1 VNKSALKNFAVRAR
15 KRLIEEVTQKA
26 YEAGITKDKIHDIET
41 FEGGFKIKGRENGKV
56 FKKYETKQREKLLE
70 KINEKGFDQV
80 MEEVAY
86 TWFNRFIAL
95 RFMEINN
102 YLPTE
107 VRVLSSLQPG
117 KKEPD
122 IIREA
127 LNIDLDVDREIV
139 FRLQDSG
146 DTEDL
151 YKYLLIRQCN
161 QLGEIMPAV
170 FEQIEDYTELLLPD
184 NLLAEGSVIRD
195 LVDSIDEYDWKI
207 ELSDAERELEAE
219 KGEHG
224 IEIIGWLYQYYIS
237 EKKDEVF
244 AGLKKNIKITKE
256 NIPAA
261 TQLFTPKWIV
271 KYMVENS
278 LGRLWL
284 ESHPDKDLQAKWKYY
299 LEEAEQEPEV
309 QKQLEELKNPNLNP
323 EEIKILDPAM
333 GSGHILVYAFD
344 VLYDIYLRAGYPERQ
359 IPGLILEKN
368 LYGLEIDDRA
378 GQLASFA
385 LLMKARSKNRRIFR
399 HAPRLN
405 LCSIQESNG
414 ISRKAVDYLVDSKET
429 GIVEYMRREEVEY
442 LIDVFHDAKEYG
454 SILEVKEID
463 FDALEQRVE
472 EIRKTAPEDIF
483 EYMYLDREVI
493 LEKLPPL
500 IKQGRIM
507 SQKYDVVC
515 TNPPYMGRRNMN
527 SKLANKLEKNYK
539 DSSSDLFAVFMEMDR
554 HLLKKQGFLSMIN
567 QHSWMFL
574 SSFEKLREKIITNRT
589 LYNLIHLG
597 PHAFEEIGGEV
608 VQSAAFSIRKIR
620 ISNYLCDYIRL
631 VKWDNAKIKKIK
643 AIKSFED
650 PKVSYRYSSIT
661 ANFKKI
667 PGSPIAYWAGDNIF
681 KWFKEYEAI
690 GKKVEFRKGMGTG
703 NNERFVRCWYEVD
716 FNLIGFDFS
725 SSKEAQVSKKKW
737 FPYNNGGPFR
747 KWYGNNNDVTNWEN
761 DGKEVKKNA
770 TLLNNGG
777 HWSRYIAS
785 TSKFFYPGITWTA
798 ISSDRFSVR
807 YFGKGYL
814 FSSASMCG
822 FGSDKDLL
830 IIGALLNSN
839 TSKIF
844 LDIVSPTLNYGPRQI
859 KKIPFS
865 NKGYEVNLDIIK
877 QNVKMSK
884 TDWDSFETSWD
895 FQKHPL
901 LTNKNNATS
910 IEQAYNNWSY
920 FTEAQFN
927 QLKQN
932 EEELNRIFIEI
943 YGLQDELT
951 PEVEDK
957 DITIRKADREREI
970 KSFISYGVGCMFGR
984 YSLDK
989 EGLIYA
995 GGDFNKQF
1003 RLENGTWQINTGDA
1017 WIPSSIEI
1025 AKNNI
1030 IPIADGDYFKD
1041 DILERFIAFVKTS
1054 FGAETLE
1061 ENLNF
1066 IAETLGMKTTE
1077 TPRQAIR
1084 RYFLKDFYKDHVRI
1098 YKKRPIYWLFDSGK
1112 ENGFKA
1118 LIYLHRYDPF
1128 TVARVRADYLHKQ
1141 QKKYE
1146 GEINHLDILMDS
1158 NISDREKA
1166 KARKRKE
1173 QILKQLKECRI
1184 YDQAI
1189 AHVANRKIDLD
1200 LDDGVKVNYAKF
1212 QAVEIPQ
1219 EAGKKPL
1226 KADLLAKI

>member
-26 YEAGITKDKIHDIET
+26 YEAGITKDKIHNIET
-41 FEGGFKIKGRENGKV
+41 FEGGFKVKDSENGKV
-56 FKKYETKQREKLLE
+56 FKKYEAKQRKKLLE

-195 LVDSIDEYDWKI
+195 LVDGIDEYDWKI
-207 ELSDAERELEAE
+207 ELSDAEQGMEAE

-414 ISRKAVDYLVDSKET
+414 IPRKAVDYLVDSKDT

-472 EIRKTAPEDIF
+472 EIGKTAPEDIF
-483 EYMYLDREVI
+483 EYMYLDRDVI

-515 TNPPYMGRRNMN
+515 TNPPYMGRRGMN
-527 SKLANKLEKNYK
+527 HNIVKYCDKNYSETK
-539 DSSSDLFAVFMEMDR
+539 SDLCAVFIEQGMR
-554 HLLKKQGFLSMIN
+554 FLKPNGFNSMITM
-567 QHSWMFL
+567 HSWMFL
-574 SSFEKLREKIITNRT
+574 DAFRT
-589 LYNLIHLG
+589 FRKDLLTRYSLFFIVHLG
-597 PHAFEEIGGEV
+597 ME
-608 VQSAAFSIRKIR
+608 AFSDIIGKLVQTVAFIIRKTMLMNIFPT
-620 ISNYLCDYIRL
+620 SVRL
-631 VKWDNAKIKKIK
+631 VDFYDSRKYEKENQFFNRNNMYRNVSQNDF
-643 AIKSFED
+643 KS
-650 PKVSYRYSSIT
+650 
-661 ANFKKI
+661 I
-667 PGSPIAYWAGDNIF
+667 PSLTIAYWLSDGMKRIF
-681 KWFKEYEAI
+681 KETNEPNKYFECKTGLVA
-690 GKKVEFRKGMGTG
+690 G
-703 NNERFVRCWYEVD
+703 NNEKYFRYWYEIEY
-716 FNLIGFDFS
+716 NKIGFNYFNIDQTITC
-725 SSKEAQVSKKKW
+725 KHKW
-737 FPYNNGGPFR
+737 FPLNHGGDR
-747 KWYGNNNDVTNWEN
+747 RRWYGNHIEVVDFYNNASNIKQEDNSMLRNSEYYFKEGINWNRVGSSVKFAARVSLKGFIFDDVSPSGFPKQKVYYHFCIGFLNSKVFN
-761 DGKEVKKNA
+761 S
-770 TLLNNGG
+770 LLNIINTGIKTEIG
-777 HWSRYIAS
+777 HI
-785 TSKFFYPGITWTA
+785 
-798 ISSDRFSVR
+798 
-807 YFGKGYL
+807 
-814 FSSASMCG
+814 
-822 FGSDKDLL
+822 
-830 IIGALLNSN
+830 
-839 TSKIF
+839 SKIPVFIPDNSETILYIKF
-844 LDIVSPTLNYGPRQI
+844 LTETCI
-859 KKIPFS
+859 KIS
-865 NKGYEVNLDIIK
+865 AY
-877 QNVKMSK
+877 
-884 TDWDSFETSWD
+884 DWDSFEISWD

-901 LTNKNNATS
+901 LTHKNNATS
-910 IEQAYNNWSY
+910 IEQAFQNWSN

-932 EEELNRIFIEI
+932 EEELNRIFIDI

-995 GGDFNKQF
+995 GGDFNEQF
-1003 RLENGTWQINTGDA
+1003 RLENGIWQINTGDA

-1025 AKNNI
+1025 TKDNI
-1030 IPIADGDYFKD
+1030 IPIADGDYFED

-1061 ENLNF
+1061 KNLNY

-1128 TVARVRADYLHKQ
+1128 TVARVRTDYLHKQ

-1158 NISDREKA
+1158 NISDRGKA

>member
-1 VNKSALKNFAVRAR
+1 MNKSALKNFAVRAR

-26 YEAGITKDKIHDIET
+26 YEAGITKDKIHNIET
-41 FEGGFKIKGRENGKV
+41 FEGGFKVKDRENGKV
-56 FKKYETKQREKLLE
+56 FKKYEAKQRKKLLE

-195 LVDSIDEYDWKI
+195 LVDGIDEYDWKI
-207 ELSDAERELEAE
+207 ELSDAEQGMEAE

-414 ISRKAVDYLVDSKET
+414 IPRKAVDYLVDSKDT

-472 EIRKTAPEDIF
+472 EIGKTAPEDIF
-483 EYMYLDREVI
+483 EYMYLDRDVI

-515 TNPPYMGRRNMN
+515 TNPPYMGNTGMDKKLSNCIKHNYAN
-527 SKLANKLEKNYK
+527 SKN
-539 DSSSDLFAVFMEMDR
+539 DLFAVFMEKGLR
-554 HLLKKQGFLSMIN
+554 LVKNNCFLSMIT

-574 SSFEKLREKIITNRT
+574 SSFKSLRKTVLSIDII
-589 LYNLIHLG
+589 NLIHLG
-597 PHAFEEIGGEV
+597 ARAFEEVGGAI
-608 VQSAAFSIRKIR
+608 VQTAAFVLR
-620 ISNYLCDYIRL
+620 NC
-631 VKWDNAKIKKIK
+631 NT
-643 AIKSFED
+643 
-650 PKVSYRYSSIT
+650 YRYKATFSNLVDYLSQQSKEV
-661 ANFKKI
+661 AFKDKKNLFSLFRESFKKI
-667 PGSPIAYWAGDNIF
+667 PSYPIAYWVSDRLINVFNEGNNINKYVDSFQGIITGDNEKFLRLWTEVNRI
-681 KWFKEYEAI
+681 KIPVCASNI
-690 GKKVEFRKGMGTG
+690 NNINLKKQY
-703 NNERFVRCWYEVD
+703 W
-716 FNLIGFDFS
+716 I
-725 SSKEAQVSKKKW
+725 
-737 FPYNNGGPFR
+737 PYNKGGDFR
-747 KWYGNNNDVTNWEN
+747 KWYGNQDYVVYW
-761 DGKEVKKNA
+761 KK
-770 TLLNNGG
+770 
-777 HWSRYIAS
+777 WS
-785 TSKFFYPGITWTA
+785 
-798 ISSDRFSVR
+798 
-807 YFGKGYL
+807 
-814 FSSASMCG
+814 
-822 FGSDKDLL
+822 
-830 IIGALLNSN
+830 
-839 TSKIF
+839 
-844 LDIVSPTLNYGPRQI
+844 
-859 KKIPFS
+859 
-865 NKGYEVNLDIIK
+865 
-877 QNVKMSK
+877 
-884 TDWDSFETSWD
+884 
-895 FQKHPL
+895 
-901 LTNKNNATS
+901 
-910 IEQAYNNWSY
+910 
-920 FTEAQFN
+920 
-927 QLKQN
+927 
-932 EEELNRIFIEI
+932 
-943 YGLQDELT
+943 
-951 PEVEDK
+951 
-957 DITIRKADREREI
+957 
-970 KSFISYGVGCMFGR
+970 
-984 YSLDK
+984 
-989 EGLIYA
+989 
-995 GGDFNKQF
+995 
-1003 RLENGTWQINTGDA
+1003 
-1017 WIPSSIEI
+1017 
-1025 AKNNI
+1025 
-1030 IPIADGDYFKD
+1030 
-1041 DILERFIAFVKTS
+1041 
-1054 FGAETLE
+1054 
-1061 ENLNF
+1061 
-1066 IAETLGMKTTE
+1066 
-1077 TPRQAIR
+1077 
-1084 RYFLKDFYKDHVRI
+1084 
-1098 YKKRPIYWLFDSGK
+1098 
-1112 ENGFKA
+1112 
-1118 LIYLHRYDPF
+1118 
-1128 TVARVRADYLHKQ
+1128 
-1141 QKKYE
+1141 
-1146 GEINHLDILMDS
+1146 
-1158 NISDREKA
+1158 
-1166 KARKRKE
+1166 
-1173 QILKQLKECRI
+1173 
-1184 YDQAI
+1184 
-1189 AHVANRKIDLD
+1189 
-1200 LDDGVKVNYAKF
+1200 
-1212 QAVEIPQ
+1212 
-1219 EAGKKPL
+1219 
-1226 KADLLAKI
+1226 

>member
-26 YEAGITKDKIHDIET
+26 YEAGITKDRIHDIET
-41 FEGGFKIKGRENGKV
+41 FEGGFKVKGRDNGKN
-56 FKKYETKQREKLLE
+56 FKKYETKQRKKLLE

-122 IIREA
+122 IIKEA

-184 NLLAEGSVIRD
+184 NLPAEGSVVRD
-195 LVDSIDEYDWKI
+195 LVESIDEYDWKI
-207 ELSDAERELEAE
+207 ELSDAEQELEAE

-309 QKQLEELKNPNLNP
+309 QKQLKELKNPSLSP

-344 VLYDIYLRAGYPERQ
+344 VLYDIYLSAGYPERQ

-414 ISRKAVDYLVDSKET
+414 IPRKAVDYLVDSKET

-463 FDALEQRVE
+463 FDTLEQRVE
-472 EIRKTAPEDIF
+472 EIGKTAPEDIF
-483 EYMYLDREVI
+483 EYMYLDRNIV

-515 TNPPYMGRRNMN
+515 TNPPYMGRRGMN
-527 SKLANKLEKNYK
+527 LKLQEHLDFYYPDSKN
-539 DSSSDLFAVFMEMDR
+539 DLFAVFMQ
-554 HLLKKQGFLSMIN
+554 LLDIYLKYMGFIGLVN
-567 QHSWMFL
+567 QHTWMFL
-574 SSFEKLREKIITNRT
+574 SSYERLRESIIRNST
-589 LYNLIHLG
+589 LYSMIHLG

-608 VQSAAFSIRKIR
+608 VQSTSFVLRNVSAQKYMGLF
-620 ISNYLCDYIRL
+620 IRL
-631 VKWDNAKIKKIK
+631 VDIAKANNKEKKLLNIIKNSDSECKLTYK
-643 AIKSFED
+643 TRAID
-650 PKVSYRYSSIT
+650 LLKVLGY
-661 ANFKKI
+661 
-667 PGSPIAYWAGDNIF
+667 PIAYWISERVKEIFAAGTPLGTIAF
-681 KWFKEYEAI
+681 P
-690 GKKVEFRKGMGTG
+690 RKGNSTSD
-703 NNERFVRCWYEVD
+703 NNRFLRFWPEINFKTIN
-716 FNLIGFDFS
+716 FNKTEIV
-725 SSKEAQVSKKKW
+725 KHETIKKRW
-737 FPYNNGGPFR
+737 FPYNKGGSYR
-747 KWYGNNNDVTNWEN
+747 KWYGNNEYLIDWKN
-761 DGKEVKKNA
+761 DGEEIRNIPTAVVANYQYFMSKGLTWSTVSSNRFSIRMFG
-770 TLLNNGG
+770 NGFIFDNGG
-777 HWSRYIAS
+777 CCLFTNDESRKY
-785 TSKFFYPGITWTA
+785 
-798 ISSDRFSVR
+798 
-807 YFGKGYL
+807 YL
-814 FSSASMCG
+814 S
-822 FGSDKDLL
+822 
-830 IIGALLNSN
+830 LLNS
-839 TSKIF
+839 KVFHYIF
-844 LDIVSPTLNYGPRQI
+844 GEINPTLNFQSGEIAKFPVILGDNR
-859 KKIPFS
+859 
-865 NKGYEVNLDIIK
+865 NKDIIDK
-877 QNVKMSK
+877 LSEQSHIISRV
-884 TDWDSFETSWD
+884 DWDSFETSWD

-901 LTNKNNATS
+901 LAHKNNTIS
-910 IEQAYNNWSY
+910 IEKAFNNWFS
-920 FTEAQFN
+920 FAESQFN

-932 EEELNRIFIEI
+932 EEELNRIFIDI

-957 DITIRKADREREI
+957 DITIRKADRERDI

-995 GGDFNKQF
+995 GGDFSEHF

-1017 WIPSSIEI
+1017 WLPSSIEI
-1025 AKNNI
+1025 AKDNI
-1030 IPIADGDYFKD
+1030 IPMADGEYFED

-1054 FGAETLE
+1054 FGAESLE
-1061 ENLNF
+1061 KNLNY
-1066 IAETLGMKTTE
+1066 IAATLGMKTTE

-1118 LIYLHRYDPF
+1118 LIYMHRYDPF
-1128 TVARVRADYLHKQ
+1128 TVARVRTDYLHKQ

-1189 AHVANRKIDLD
+1189 AHVANRKIVLD